1 MADEGILIVISGPSG
16 SGKST
21 VVSKL
26 LKNPRYAFSVSATTR
41 APRVGEEH
49 GRHYFF
55 ISKEDFRKKIDDGQM
70 LEYAQYVGNFYGTPR
85 EPVMNKLSSGHHVV
99 LEIETNGALQVKKA
113 FPEAVMIMILPPS
126 MQTLEARLRGRR
138 TNTEEDIAKRLAAA
152 EREIQIAPQYDYL
165 VINDT
170 VENAVDQIETII
182 RAESNRVRRNKDF
195 IGSYLDSG
203 IKDISEN

>member
-1 MADEGILIVISGPSG
+1 
-16 SGKST
+16 
-21 VVSKL
+21 
-26 LKNPRYAFSVSATTR
+26 
-41 APRVGEEH
+41 
-49 GRHYFF
+49 
-55 ISKEDFRKKIDDGQM
+55 
-70 LEYAQYVGNFYGTPR
+70 
-85 EPVMNKLSSGHHVV
+85 
-99 LEIETNGALQVKKA
+99 
-113 FPEAVMIMILPPS
+113 MIMILPPS

-203 IKDISEN
+203 TKDISEN

>member
-1 MADEGILIVISGPSG
+1 
-16 SGKST
+16 
-21 VVSKL
+21 
-26 LKNPRYAFSVSATTR
+26 
-41 APRVGEEH
+41 
-49 GRHYFF
+49 
-55 ISKEDFRKKIDDGQM
+55 
-70 LEYAQYVGNFYGTPR
+70 
-85 EPVMNKLSSGHHVV
+85 MNKLSSGHHVV

-138 TNTEEDIAKRLAAA
+138 TNTEEDIMKRLAAA

-182 RAESNRVRRNKDF
+182 RAESNRVCRNKDF
-195 IGSYLDSG
+195 IGTYLDSG
-203 IKDISEN
+203 TKDISDN